1 MNLIPKWV
9 LWGATAGLVS
19 LGILAA
25 GPGISLAG
33 SSHRFSMAV
42 DPAITVSNINGQN
55 ITPANGDFSGTLKAD
70 ALQTHTGGATT
81 LLIGTTGT
89 GAVSV
94 GNATGGVSAAGPI
107 STNGNQFLCTAASQ
121 CVLMSASGQGVS
133 VDTGGGTATVVVGG
147 STATTTT
154 IGRLGQ
160 TTNLNG
166 NATFNTAGPN
176 LGGTSTG
183 SWNAMIVGLATAT
196 TNYGAF
202 RMAGDVTNVK
212 FRQVSCTHRVA
223 GTGANGT
230 LAVRNVTDGTTL
242 CSGSYTCTTAANT
255 PTAIFDCNQAPL
267 ASKMYAVQFSTG
279 CGGTQ
284 VTDLNCTVEITH

>member
-1 MNLIPKWV
+1 MALIPKWV
-9 LWGATAGLVS
+9 LWGAAAGLIS
-19 LGILAA
+19 LGILVA
-25 GPGISLAG
+25 GPGISFAGSG

-42 DPAITVSNINGQN
+42 DPAVTVANLTGQDVVVRT
-55 ITPANGDFSGTLKAD
+55 IS
-70 ALQTHTGGATT
+70 AT
-81 LLIGTTGT
+81 
-89 GAVSV
+89 
-94 GNATGGVSAAGPI
+94 ATS
-107 STNGNQFLCTAASQ
+107 GNQFACTGAGSCMLAS
-121 CVLMSASGQGVS
+121 APGQNLS
-133 VDTGGGTATVVVGG
+133 LDTGGGTATVVVGG
-147 STATTTT
+147 TNATTTT

-176 LGGTSTG
+176 LGGTTTG
-183 SWNAMIVGLATAT
+183 SWDAFETGLAVAT

-202 RMAGDVTNVK
+202 QMAGSVTNVK

-230 LAVRNVTDGTTL
+230 LGVRNVTDGTTL

-255 PTAIFDCNQAPL
+255 PTAILDCNQTPL
-267 ASKMYAVQFSTG
+267 ASKMYAIQFTTG

-284 VTDLNCTVEITH
+284 VTDLNCTVEIAH